1 MFLKEK
7 IQKKLNLFPLPKSTK
22 NMFFLYA
29 YAYFLKRDKI
39 IFIIILKKYKMNIVT
54 GLWLFIRIWTKYKQS
69 HYN

>member
-7 IQKKLNLFPLPKSTK
+7 IQKNLNLFPLPKSTK

-39 IFIIILKKYKMNIVT
+39 IFIIILKKYKMDIVT
-54 GLWLFIRIWTKYKQS
+54 GL
-69 HYN
+69 